1 MSITSEDLQFMLVER
16 PREGIARV
24 TFNRP
29 DRLNALSWP
38 MVDEYLNLVQAL
50 GEDEALRVI
59 ILTGA
64 GRGFCAGLDL
74 KQRDDAL
81 GGADDVYTVYR
92 RQEKV
97 SALATALRAIPHPV
111 IAAVNGPAAGGGL
124 AIALASD
131 MRLCAPEA
139 SFHASF
145 VRIGLSACDAGVSYT
160 LPRIVGLGLASE
172 LMMTGRAVDAEE
184 AARIGLVNRLVP
196 ADELQEA
203 ALALAEGIAANS
215 PFGVWMTK
223 KVLERNIDA
232 PGIEAAVELEN
243 RTQVLATRT
252 EDMTE
257 ALAAFRDK
265 RPARFS
271 WA

>member
-1 MSITSEDLQFMLVER
+1 MSTASEDLQVMLVER

-29 DRLNALSWP
+29 ERLNALSWP
-38 MVDEYLNLVQAL
+38 MVDEYLNVVRAL
-50 GEDEALRVI
+50 GEDHMLRAV

-74 KQRDDAL
+74 NQRDDAL
-81 GGADDVYTVYR
+81 GGEDDVYTVYR
-92 RQEKV
+92 RQEKIG
-97 SALATALRAIPHPV
+97 ALATALRAIPHPV

-131 MRLCAPEA
+131 IRFCAPEA

-160 LPRIVGLGLASE
+160 LPRLVGLGIASE

-184 AARIGLVNRLVP
+184 AARIGLVNRVVP
-196 ADELQEA
+196 APDLQA
-203 ALALAEGIAANS
+203 ATLELAEAIAANS
-215 PFGVWMTK
+215 PFGVFMTK

-232 PGIEAAVELEN
+232 PSIDAAVELEN

-252 EDMTE
+252 TDMAE
-257 ALAAFRDK
+257 ALAAFREK
-265 RPARFS
+265 RPAAFS
-271 WA
+271 WT

>member
-1 MSITSEDLQFMLVER
+1 MPTLTADPQFMLVER

-29 DRLNALSWP
+29 DRLNALSWA
-38 MVDEYLNLVQAL
+38 MVDEYLAVVRAL
-50 GEDEALRVI
+50 GEDETVRVL

-81 GGADDVYTVYR
+81 GGGDDVLTVYR
-92 RQEKV
+92 RQEKIG
-97 SALATALRAIPHPV
+97 ALATALRAIPHPV

-124 AIALASD
+124 AIALAAD
-131 MRLCAPEA
+131 MRVCAPEA

-160 LPRIVGLGLASE
+160 LPRLVGLGLASE

-184 AARIGLVNRLVP
+184 AVRIGLVNRVVP
-196 ADELQEA
+196 TAELQDA
-203 ALALAEGIAANS
+203 ALALGADIAANS

-223 KVLERNIDA
+223 KVLERNVDA

-252 EDMTE
+252 EDSTE
-257 ALAAFRDK
+257 ALTAFREK
-265 RPARFS
+265 RPAIFS
-271 WA
+271 GR